1 MHQPSNSRIF
11 LFVISIVY
19 LDLRDFSDKDFNI
32 YFSICTSMKK
42 DAIEDREDF
51 TKNHPTQRDH
61 DFGFEKNH
69 QHANDISKAID
80 EPKLQSKSD
89 TIVKIKID

>member
-51 TKNHPTQRDH
+51 TKNHPT
-61 DFGFEKNH
+61 
-69 QHANDISKAID
+69 
-80 EPKLQSKSD
+80 
-89 TIVKIKID
+89 

>member
-1 MHQPSNSRIF
+1 MI
-11 LFVISIVY
+11 
-19 LDLRDFSDKDFNI
+19 LDL
-32 YFSICTSMKK
+32 KK
-42 DAIEDREDF
+42 D
-51 TKNHPTQRDH
+51 
-61 DFGFEKNH
+61 H